1 MSIHRS
7 QRERSTGMLTR
18 RRFLAGTAAAAA
30 SPWLVPAS
38 ALGKDGATAAGD
50 RITIGVLGVGN
61 RGNSS
66 IDALYPLP
74 DAQVVAIAD
83 PRRERRL
90 WTQDQVNATY
100 AKRENKA
107 SYKACDAYHDFRELL
122 ARPDID
128 AVWGC
133 VPDHWHGVLYNRV
146 LEAGKDMYGEKPVT
160 RWIGQGVTVCQA
172 VRRYGRVFQTG
183 TQQRSTWQFRHACE
197 LARAGYL
204 GKVHSVYV
212 GAPGGMT
219 YDVEPPCDPPEGFD
233 YDFWTGPAPMIPFD
247 KKRCEWLAMYMISHY
262 CAGFITNWGVHHL
275 DIAGWGCPEIFHKP
289 FEVEGKGVLPEGGM
303 TDTWIAWQMTYR
315 WASGLMMSFTNTDNP
330 NKIGCR
336 FEGDQGWVHAD
347 RAGIWAEPASLLTV
361 QLKPDDVHLHRSPDW
376 GDKYGYT
383 SHSADFL
390 RCVRTRQD
398 PVSPVEEGHAAS
410 TLGNVAD
417 IALRLG
423 RKLKWDPAASRFD
436 GDDDANNLLDRPL
449 RSPWTL

>member
-7 QRERSTGMLTR
+7 QRERSTGRLTR

-107 SYKACDAYHDFRELL
+107 TYKACDAYHDFRELL

-204 GKVHSVYV
+204 GKVH
-212 GAPGGMT
+212 T
-219 YDVEPPCDPPEGFD
+219 
-233 YDFWTGPAPMIPFD
+233 
-247 KKRCEWLAMYMISHY
+247 
-262 CAGFITNWGVHHL
+262 
-275 DIAGWGCPEIFHKP
+275 
-289 FEVEGKGVLPEGGM
+289 VLRRGSRRH
-303 TDTWIAWQMTYR
+303 DLR
-315 WASGLMMSFTNTDNP
+315 
-330 NKIGCR
+330 R
-336 FEGDQGWVHAD
+336 
-347 RAGIWAEPASLLTV
+347 RAAVRSARGI
-361 QLKPDDVHLHRSPDW
+361 R
-376 GDKYGYT
+376 
-383 SHSADFL
+383 L
-390 RCVRTRQD
+390 R
-398 PVSPVEEGHAAS
+398 
-410 TLGNVAD
+410 
-417 IALRLG
+417 
-423 RKLKWDPAASRFD
+423 
-436 GDDDANNLLDRPL
+436 LLDRPRPDDPVRQEAVRVAGDVHDLALL
-449 RSPWTL
+449 RGLHHELGRPPSGHRRLGMPRDLPQAVRGRGQGRAARGRHDRHVDRLADGRTAGPAA